1 MAETAANSKETAKK
15 KGKPRGK
22 PFQKGVS
29 GNPSGRPPTTPEQ
42 RDALQAIRDLA
53 PDAAKVLKSM
63 LGDAKIPPAQRLRAA
78 ELILDR
84 AYGKAEA
91 KVEVSTADGSV
102 MAEVHRRM
110 EGAKA

>member
-1 MAETAANSKETAKK
+1 MAGNSTKSGNRKATAGSF
-15 KGKPRGK
+15 KPG
-22 PFQKGVS
+22 QS
-29 GNPSGRPPTTPEQ
+29 GNPSGRPKKTQEQ
-42 RDALQAIRDLA
+42 KDALQAIRDLA
-53 PDAAKVLKSM
+53 PNAAEVLKSM
-63 LGDAKIPPAQRLRAA
+63 LDDVNIPPAQRLRAA

-110 EGAKA
+110 EGAQK